1 MKFER
6 GTICGFGINDIP
18 ELTFYKTEEGKTEL
32 IQAYKTWTG
41 IIDRCYRPGH
51 EVKFKA
57 YADCSV
63 CKEWK
68 YFSNFK
74 KWFDENYIEG
84 FDIDKDIL
92 IKGNKVYSPEAC
104 CFVPRVIN
112 LIFAKN
118 KTRKSNLPRGVK
130 YKKYGNRYSAE
141 ISIDNKN
148 KLIGYFKDVDSAAE
162 AYNQARKEY
171 ISEIADRYKNV
182 LKPEVSKAL
191 KELTLD

>member
-18 ELTFYKTEEGKTEL
+18 ELTFYKTKDGKTEL
-32 IQAYKTWTG
+32 TQAYKTWAG
-41 IIDRCYRPGH
+41 MIDRCYRPGH

-63 CKEWK
+63 CEKWK
-68 YFSNFK
+68 YFSNFNQNI
-74 KWFDENYIEG
+74 FIYIEG

-118 KTRKSNLPRGVK
+118 KTRKSNLTRGVK
-130 YKKYGNRYSAE
+130 YRKYGNRYSAE
-141 ISIDNKN
+141 ISINGKT
-148 KLIGYFKDVDSAAE
+148 KLIGYFKDINSAAK
-162 AYNQARKEY
+162 AYNQTRKEY
-171 ISEIADRYKNV
+171 ISEIVDKYKDA
-182 LKPEVSKAL
+182 LKPKVFQAL
-191 KELTLD
+191 KKLILD